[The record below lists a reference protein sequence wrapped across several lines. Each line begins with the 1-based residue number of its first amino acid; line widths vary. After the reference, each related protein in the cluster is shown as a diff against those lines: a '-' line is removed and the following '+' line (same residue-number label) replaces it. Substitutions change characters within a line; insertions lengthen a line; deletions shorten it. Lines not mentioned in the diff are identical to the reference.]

1 MDWLIDLLLDGA
13 EASGKDVEIL
23 RSGGG
28 SYEIRIDDE
37 TILIQG
43 K

>member
-1 MDWLIDLLLDGA
+1 MDFVIDTILANA
-13 EASGKDVEIL
+13 EYEGKDVEVL

-37 TILIQG
+37 IILIQG